1 MRDISALR
9 LSGDLLSAM
18 GRDPISMERERP
30 AMHYHPGID
39 GRESLAEE
47 KENRYRRLLEH
58 IFFDKDFGAFQEGST
73 TIEFKREDLERS
85 ADILGI
91 ELPKNLSD
99 VLYAQRYRSSLPKR
113 ILDTQPEGME
123 WIIDGA
129 GRARYRFSLV
139 PVNRI
144 LPNPALRVIKVPDA
158 TPEIIG
164 AYALNDEQA
173 LLAKVR
179 YNRLVDIF
187 LGVTAYSLQNHM
199 RTTVKGIG
207 QIEIDEVYVALDR
220 HGAQF
225 VVPVQ
230 AKGGKDQLAVVQTKQ
245 DLACCAEKFPTLLCR
260 SVSAQFIDME
270 DKKNK
275 KIAMFELA
283 IENGRV
289 VIVDEKHYRLVP
301 SGEISP
307 DELRAYR
314 AR

>member
-1 MRDISALR
+1 M
-9 LSGDLLSAM
+9 
-18 GRDPISMERERP
+18 P
-30 AMHYHPGID
+30 
-39 GRESLAEE
+39 EE
-47 KENRYRRLLEH
+47 KENRYKRLLEH
-58 IFFDKDFGAFQEGST
+58 IFFDKDFGSFREGTT
-73 TIEFKREDLERS
+73 TIEFKREDLER
-85 ADILGI
+85 AAEKLGI

-99 VLYAQRYRSSLPKR
+99 VLYAQRYRSALPKR
-113 ILDTQPEGME
+113 ILDTQPDGME

-179 YNRLVDIF
+179 YNRLIDVF

-207 QIEIDEVYVALDR
+207 QIEIDEVYVGLDR

-225 VVPVQ
+225 VIPVQ

-260 SVSAQFIDME
+260 SVSAQFIDMD
-270 DKKNK
+270 DKRNK

-283 IENGRV
+283 IEDGRV

-301 SGEISP
+301 SSEIGP
-307 DELRAYR
+307 DELKAYGTR
-314 AR
+314 